1 MQRAALMRQLATA
14 RLLDPSP
21 EAVERLDQSIIAAIR
36 VNNLHLALRLMRFR
50 KRVET
55 QEPVE
60 QRRARERVERLLEEA
75 VARGVTGPVPPG
87 Q

>member
-1 MQRAALMRQLATA
+1 MRQLAA
-14 RLLDPSP
+14 ERLLDPSP
-21 EAVERLDQSIIAAIR
+21 EAVKRLEGSIIAAIR
-36 VNNLHLALRLMRFR
+36 VNDLHEALRLMRFR

-60 QRRARERVERLLEEA
+60 QRRARDRVERLLEEA
-75 VARGVTGPVPPG
+75 VTKGVTGPAPIPG